1 MKSFFSISL
10 LCAALLF
17 FASCSR
23 EDYRAALVGTWE
35 WTGDACGTDGNCRK
49 EIITDEENREVF
61 TGDGW
66 YLSKRMRTGYVVKG
80 AKIRLSSEKNSFNT
94 VYGEILSIKNGS
106 MMLKKDTGT
115 RRYRRV
121 DGAR

>member
-1 MKSFFSISL
+1 MKSLFSISM

-17 FASCSR
+17 FTSCSR

-35 WTGDACGTDGNCRK
+35 WTGDACGADGDCKK

-66 YLSKRMRTGYVVKG
+66 YISKRMRTGYVVKG
-80 AKIRLSSEKNSFNT
+80 AEIRLSSEKNSFTT
-94 VYGEILSIKNGS
+94 VFGEILSIKNGI
-106 MMLKKDTGT
+106 MVLKKDSGI

-121 DGAR
+121 GAAR